1 MVMYCCGGMRSSLA
15 ADAAMKLGYKNVMSL
30 QGGFKEL
37 LHGGMKIKEVED
49 NHHHY
54 YHNDYS
60 L

>member
-1 MVMYCCGGMRSSLA
+1 MYCCGGMRSTLA
-15 ADAAMKLGYKNVMSL
+15 ADTAKKLGYTNVMSL

-37 LHGGMKIKEVED
+37 LHGGLSIKEVED
-49 NHHHY
+49 SHHHY